1 MWFEWFLSLQDQEK
15 MTTQQKSLK
24 EQEQERQWK
33 QLQAMRAKEQQ
44 LQQFTTQGKNS
55 VWKFIPTL
63 ITIRGCNKSGP
74 LESMCNWMAGIV
86 NIEFSV
92 N

>member
-1 MWFEWFLSLQDQEK
+1 

-55 VWKFIPTL
+55 I
-63 ITIRGCNKSGP
+63 
-74 LESMCNWMAGIV
+74 
-86 NIEFSV
+86 
-92 N
+92 